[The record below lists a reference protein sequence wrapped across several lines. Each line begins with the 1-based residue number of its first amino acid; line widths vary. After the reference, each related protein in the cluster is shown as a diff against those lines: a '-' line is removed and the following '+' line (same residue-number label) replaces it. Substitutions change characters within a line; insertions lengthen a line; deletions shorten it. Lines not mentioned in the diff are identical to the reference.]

1 MAKRDAVGP
10 YKGYTFQRIYAIKLI
25 LDKYNDSKNND
36 LVIQE
41 EDQEDIKIINNKSN
55 KIDLYQIKYYNSSKE
70 SITKDSG
77 IMKVIKSHYTQ
88 YDNIN
93 NIHIIVAS
101 DNEKNGYKNAVN
113 TFKKIIKEHPKLI
126 GKYLIMA
133 YHEPK
138 KFKKKYED
146 NIKFINNFNVKEIER
161 KIIESIEKRI
171 EVKEKK
177 KKDKINKFETI
188 FESELNTDD
197 EYKFY
202 KHMADKNNVDNIK
215 LYMEK
220 FIFKD
225 RETYNSIHDEIIT
238 NIKKM
243 EEFKHFVETYD
254 DESEKYKLSQSEL
267 IFGLL
272 IKLLIDN
279 LFNGNEGV
287 LINNM
292 INKIKNKLSSVKKDD
307 IYTLIL
313 NYYSKIRYEKNENI
327 VSLSNIEENIYLEN
341 LVQIFIGFSSDFVEL
356 ITVIHNKD
364 IIRKIIGN
372 ICKNIEYNALED
384 DKFVSFIHR
393 LITNRIKMTGNEYKS
408 LNNLMGKIREYRS
421 KKNITDSNYKKI
433 QNIPNE
439 MIEKKS
445 NYNSNIIKPNENKLN
460 TADKRKA
467 VVAKGKKGTIT
478 VKGKKPKKLNC
489 KHKK

>member
-1 MAKRDAVGP
+1 
-10 YKGYTFQRIYAIKLI
+10 
-25 LDKYNDSKNND
+25 
-36 LVIQE
+36 
-41 EDQEDIKIINNKSN
+41 
-55 KIDLYQIKYYNSSKE
+55 
-70 SITKDSG
+70 
-77 IMKVIKSHYTQ
+77 
-88 YDNIN
+88 
-93 NIHIIVAS
+93 
-101 DNEKNGYKNAVN
+101 
-113 TFKKIIKEHPKLI
+113 
-126 GKYLIMA
+126 
-133 YHEPK
+133 
-138 KFKKKYED
+138 
-146 NIKFINNFNVKEIER
+146 
-161 KIIESIEKRI
+161 
-171 EVKEKK
+171 
-177 KKDKINKFETI
+177 
-188 FESELNTDD
+188 
-197 EYKFY
+197 
-202 KHMADKNNVDNIK
+202 
-215 LYMEK
+215 
-220 FIFKD
+220 
-225 RETYNSIHDEIIT
+225 
-238 NIKKM
+238 M

-467 VVAKGKKGTIT
+467 VV